1 MISLTV
7 AADGPGNLNA
17 QSSAPSGS
25 AMKPSSDIVAW
36 MKNLPA
42 IASFLLLLRFDP
54 LPDVETA
61 RRRKLHWSRQTLP
74 AVSALRPE
82 PGDYPLIAV
91 LRVDAGRSALSGW
104 LRNVSRRVH
113 EPPVLLRPALCRG

>member
-61 RRRKLHWSRQTLP
+61 RRRKPHWSRQTLP
-74 AVSALRPE
+74 AVPALRPE
-82 PGDYPLIAV
+82 PGDYPLIAAFLV
-91 LRVDAGRSALSGW
+91 PSGSSFLSGMSMN
-104 LRNVSRRVH
+104 LS
-113 EPPVLLRPALCRG
+113 CRGH